1 MKELIHLIVK
11 EIYGDEFANICLIIY
26 SRGTID
32 LKSLIIESKKS
43 FSEIKE
49 ILIILIKNNFVAF
62 AIPNPDN
69 LPDQDLIAN
78 AEYRLLVDNILHNI
92 RYLFMI

>member
-1 MKELIHLIVK
+1 MKELIHFIVK
-11 EIYGDEFANICLIIY
+11 EIYGEDFANICLIIY

-62 AIPNPDN
+62 TIPNPDN
-69 LPDQDLIAN
+69 LPDPIAN
-78 AEYRLLVDNILHNI
+78 AEYRLSVDNIFHNI
-92 RYLFMI
+92 RYFM